1 MANHDEYYDVS
12 GRKRTEF
19 SINNK
24 IFDTK
29 PLFPGFQSVE
39 AKGGDTVG

>member
-24 IFDTK
+24 LRKIFETK
-29 PLFPGFQSVE
+29 E
-39 AKGGDTVG
+39 AVVRHKMKKSEIKN